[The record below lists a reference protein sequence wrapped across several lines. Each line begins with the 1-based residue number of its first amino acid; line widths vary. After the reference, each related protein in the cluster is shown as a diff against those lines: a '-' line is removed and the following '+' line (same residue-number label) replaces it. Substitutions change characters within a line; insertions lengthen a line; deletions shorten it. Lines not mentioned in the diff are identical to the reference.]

1 MNVLHKCIAFEYL
14 SAVFF
19 SLKKHYIESFENT
32 IIYSCMESTSVNM
45 FSGEDLPLPSSF
57 MKKFKPETF
66 VFKFVIHPQIPDIIV
81 TFSKFQIFEQTYI
94 LICKHIQTYMLYIWN
109 VLCWWSHSIRKL
121 YNSCCSYYYKK
132 YIYNIYIYIYIY
144 IYIIY
149 IYIYIYIYI

>member
-1 MNVLHKCIAFEYL
+1 MFYINALHLNIYL
-14 SAVFF
+14 LFFF

-57 MKKFKPETF
+57 MKKFRPETF

-109 VLCWWSHSIRKL
+109 VLCWWSHSIGKL

-144 IYIIY
+144 I
-149 IYIYIYIYI
+149 